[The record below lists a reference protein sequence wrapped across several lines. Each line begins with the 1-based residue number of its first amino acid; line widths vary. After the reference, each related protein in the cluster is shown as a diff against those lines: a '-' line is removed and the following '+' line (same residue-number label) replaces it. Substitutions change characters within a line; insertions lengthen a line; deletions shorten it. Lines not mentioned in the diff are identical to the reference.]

1 MVVALVALR
10 ELTEKRFSHHSKR
23 SNVIGGSV
31 NMRRGQVQ
39 HRLRDD
45 EIDDL
50 VAAYEGGCTVDEL
63 AEDFQVHR
71 TTVMSNL
78 KRRGVKTRRN
88 HGLTP
93 EQIEIAAELYREGW
107 SLARVGERFHVD
119 ARTVR
124 DTLAKFG
131 VEIRPRRGW

>member
-1 MVVALVALR
+1 VALR
-10 ELTEKRFSHHSKR
+10 ELTEKGFSLSGKGL
-23 SNVIGGSV
+23 NVIGGSAGR
-31 NMRRGQVQ
+31 RRGQVQ

-71 TTVMSNL
+71 TTVMRLL
-78 KRRGVKTRRN
+78 KQRDVKTRRK

-93 EQIEIAAELYREGW
+93 EQLDMAAELYREGW

-124 DTLAKFG
+124 DTLAKAG